1 MNKLIAVLSR
11 VLMSHIFIISGFG
24 KILGY
29 AGTQAYMAHAGV
41 PGFLL
46 PLVILVEFGGGILLL
61 IGFQARIVGF
71 LLAGFTVLA
80 ALFFHNNFS
89 DQMQMVNF
97 MKNLSMAG
105 GLLMYT
111 LYGAGEVSVDSA
123 RSIKR

>member
-11 VLMSHIFIISGFG
+11 ILMSHIFIISGFG